1 MTAPISSAFLPTQE
15 SAVQAPLPEAPS
27 REAFPPQPFTA
38 TVSGLLKDISAVGR
52 DRTRG
57 GYSRPVFSSA
67 ETELRSWFIEQA
79 GRRGLDV
86 HTDQNGIIWAWWD
99 TASGTR
105 RNAVVTGSHLDSV
118 PGGGEYDGPLG
129 VASALVAVDLLKARG
144 LRPRRPLA
152 IAVFP
157 EEEGSR
163 FGVACLGSRL
173 LTGGLDPDKA
183 RRLKDPEGNTFADVA
198 AANGQDP
205 RLIGADYK
213 TLQQLGVFVELHVEQ
228 GRGLIDLNQPVAIG
242 SSILGHGRWKLTVT
256 GQGNHA
262 GTTLMKDRKD
272 PMIAAAKVM
281 VGIRDTARKYR
292 DARATV
298 GRLQPVPG
306 GTNVIASRV
315 ELWIDVRHPDDS
327 VTAALVESI
336 GLNAQVMAAE
346 EGCTASLT
354 MESLSPTVHFDA
366 GLRDTLQRLL
376 PAAPVLDTGAGHDA
390 GVLSSQIPTAMLFIR
405 NPTGVSHSPD
415 ELVEDWD
422 AEAGAVALADSLAG
436 LLGEARGIG

>member
-1 MTAPISSAFLPTQE
+1 MILPETAPAPGAPAPAAIPAETASAPTV
-15 SAVQAPLPEAPS
+15 A
-27 REAFPPQPFTA
+27 
-38 TVSGLLKDISAVGR
+38 GLLQGISGVGR
-52 DRTRG
+52 DATRG
-57 GYSRPVFSSA
+57 GYSRPVFSTA
-67 ETELRSWFIEQA
+67 ETDLRSWFIEQA
-79 GRRGLDV
+79 ERRGLDV
-86 HTDQNGIIWAWWD
+86 HTDPNGIIWAWWD
-99 TASGTR
+99 TATGVR
-105 RNAVVTGSHLDSV
+105 KDAVATGSHLDSV

-183 RRLKDPEGNTFADVA
+183 RRLKDPDGNTFADVA

-205 RLIGADYK
+205 RFVGADYK
-213 TLQQLGVFVELHVEQ
+213 TLQQLGMFVELHVEQ
-228 GRGLIDLNQPVAIG
+228 GRGLADLNRPVAIG
-242 SSILGHGRWKLTVT
+242 SSILGHGRWKLSIS

-262 GTTLMKDRKD
+262 GTTVMRDRKD
-272 PMIAAAKVM
+272 PMIAAAKVV

-315 ELWIDVRHPDDS
+315 DLWIDVRHPDDA
-327 VTAALVESI
+327 VTAALVEAI
-336 GLNAQVMAAE
+336 GLNAQVLAAE
-346 EGCTASLT
+346 EGCTASLSV
-354 MESLSPTVHFDA
+354 ESLSPTVHFDG
-366 GLRDTLQRLL
+366 GLRDRLRELL
-376 PAAPVLDTGAGHDA
+376 PDAPVLDTGAGHDA
-390 GVLSSQIPTAMLFIR
+390 GVLASQLPTAMIFVR
-405 NPTGVSHSPD
+405 NPTGISHSPD
-415 ELVEDWD
+415 ELVEDRD
-422 AEAGAVALADSLAG
+422 AEAGALALADSLAG
-436 LLGEARGIG
+436 LLGEARQIG

>member
-1 MTAPISSAFLPTQE
+1 MTSSATKP
-15 SAVQAPLPEAPS
+15 
-27 REAFPPQPFTA
+27 A
-38 TVSGLLKDISAVGR
+38 TDTVTGLMRDISRVGT
-52 DRTRG
+52 DAHRG
-57 GYSRPVFSSA
+57 GYSRPVFSDA

-86 HTDQNGIIWAWWD
+86 GTDENGIIWAWWD
-99 TASGTR
+99 TATGTR
-105 RNAVVTGSHLDSV
+105 RDAVVTGSHLDSV

-129 VASALVAVDLLKARG
+129 VASALVAVDILKSRG
-144 LRPRRPLA
+144 VRPVRPLA

-173 LTGGLDPDKA
+173 LTGALDPDKA
-183 RRLKDPEGNTFADVA
+183 RNLKDIDGNTYAEVA

-205 RLIGADYK
+205 RCIGADYK
-213 TLQQLGVFVELHVEQ
+213 TLRQLGLFVELHVEQ
-228 GRGLIDLNQPVAIG
+228 GRGLIDLGQPVAIG
-242 SSILGHGRWKLTVT
+242 SSILGHGRWKLSVS

-272 PMIAAAKVM
+272 PMIAAAKIM
-281 VGIRDTARKYR
+281 VGIRDTAAKYR

-315 ELWIDVRHPDDS
+315 DMWIDVRHPRDE

-336 GLNAQVMAAE
+336 HLNAQVMAAE
-346 EGCTASLT
+346 EKCTVT
-354 MESLSPTVHFDA
+354 FGVESLSPTVHFDT
-366 GLRDTLQRLL
+366 GLRDELQALL
-376 PAAPVLDTGAGHDA
+376 PGAPVLDTGAGHDA
-390 GVLSSQIPTAMLFIR
+390 GVLAAHIPTAMLFVR
-405 NPTGVSHSPD
+405 NPTGISHSPE
-415 ELVEDWD
+415 ELVEDDD
-422 AEAGAVALADSLAG
+422 AEAGALALADALAG
-436 LLGEARGIG
+436 LLGQAHRLEPAAPTYDG